1 MQTARQKEIL
11 ESALDLISTR
21 GMQGLT
27 IKNLAKS
34 IGVTEPAI
42 YRHYEN
48 KMMIL
53 VSILDLF
60 KTNTYF
66 IYEKE
71 LKGDFSA
78 IQKIEHLFN
87 RHFDSFSESPALV
100 SVIFAEEIFRGEP
113 SLTEKISEIIERNH
127 SAISAIIAEGQ
138 ANGEIRTD
146 IDPKHLAI
154 LILGSLRLFVK
165 KWQFSGYGFNI
176 NTEGKELLDSLKLMI
191 IK

>member
-1 MQTARQKEIL
+1 MQTERQKEIL

-42 YRHYEN
+42 YRHYDN
-48 KMMIL
+48 KMEIL

-60 KTNTYF
+60 KINTYQ

-71 LKGDFSA
+71 LKGDYSA
-78 IQKIEHLFN
+78 VNKIEHLFS
-87 RHFDSFSESPALV
+87 RHFTVFSESPALV

-113 SLTEKISEIIERNH
+113 ELVKKIAEIIERNQ

-165 KWQFSGYGFNI
+165 KWQFSGYSFNI
-176 NTEGKELLDSLKLMI
+176 NTEGKGLLDSLKLMFL
-191 IK
+191 K

>member
-1 MQTARQKEIL
+1 MQTERQKEIL
-11 ESALDLISTR
+11 DSALDLISKK

-48 KMMIL
+48 KMEIL

-60 KTNTYF
+60 KINTYH

-71 LKGDFSA
+71 LKDDYSA
-78 IQKIEHLFN
+78 VKKIEHLFI
-87 RHFDSFSESPALV
+87 RHFDAFSESPALV

-113 SLTEKISEIIERNH
+113 SLIEKISELIERNQ

-165 KWQFSGYGFNI
+165 KWQFSGYSFNI
-176 NTEGKELLDSLKLMI
+176 NTEGKELLNSLKIMI

>member
-1 MQTARQKEIL
+1 MQTERQKEIL
-11 ESALDLISTR
+11 ESALDLISKK

-60 KTNTYF
+60 KSNTYQ

-71 LKGDFSA
+71 LKSDFSA
-78 IQKIEHLFN
+78 IEKIEHLFDS
-87 RHFDSFSESPALV
+87 HFSAFSDSPALV
-100 SVIFAEEIFRGEP
+100 SVIFAEELFRGEP
-113 SLTEKISEIIERNH
+113 SLVKKIAEIIGRN
-127 SAISAIIAEGQ
+127 SNAITAIVIEGQ
-138 ANGEIRTD
+138 TKGELRTD
-146 IDPKHLAI
+146 IDASHLST

-165 KWQFSGYGFNI
+165 KWQFSEYTFNLK
-176 NTEGKELLDSLKLMI
+176 TEGTKLFDSLKLMI

>member
-1 MQTARQKEIL
+1 MQTERQKEIL
-11 ESALDLISTR
+11 ESALNLISTK

-48 KMMIL
+48 KMEIL

-60 KTNTYF
+60 KINTYH

-78 IQKIEHLFN
+78 IEKIEHLFK
-87 RHFDSFSESPALV
+87 RHFAAFSESPALV

-113 SLTEKISEIIERNH
+113 SLTEKISDLIERNH

-154 LILGSLRLFVK
+154 LILGGLRLFVK
-165 KWQFSGYGFNI
+165 KWQFSGYSFNI
-176 NTEGKELLDSLKLMI
+176 NTEGKELLDSLKIMI